1 MTYKTKFNKND
12 WRNATGKIDY
22 SMTNDY
28 MFRMVLQSNNN
39 VLKGIISSMMHVPLD
54 TITTV
59 EITNPIEL
67 ENTLRTKTIY

>member
-1 MTYKTKFNKND
+1 MTTKLQLNKEE
-12 WRNATGKIDY
+12 WRNAKGKIAY

-54 TITTV
+54 TIDAV
-59 EITNPIEL
+59 EIDNPIEL
-67 ENTLRTKTIY
+67 GDKL